1 MKISLLFGTFPSEIY
16 QQIIDYSK
24 GPIQYAADA
33 LQKAY
38 IKGFACSNTDTQVI
52 NLPYIGSYPLRYK
65 KLYSPSNAVY
75 TIKTSKYNTQIS
87 IYNTCFCNLMG
98 YKMASR
104 YINAYFALKHW
115 CEKYP
120 DELKVLIIYAIHTPF
135 LKACTDIKNN
145 YKNVKIIQIVPDL
158 PEYMNDKCSYIKE
171 KLIQLNEKYLS
182 KLYNGIDAY
191 ILLSK
196 YMADKLHVSNT
207 PYDIIEGIYDESEYI
222 KTETSAIYKSKEKII
237 LYSGT
242 LAKRY
247 GVINLVDAFMKL
259 DRPDC
264 KLMICGAGDS
274 EQEIKRKSLIDNRI
288 IFIGQKP
295 RQEILSLQQ
304 KAYLLVNPRTPEGEF
319 TKYSFPSKTIEYLAS
334 GTPTLIY
341 KLPGIPEE
349 YYKYSYTITELGV
362 NNLYIKLNQI
372 IQLDYSEL
380 YKKGQAARNFIL
392 REKTPQKQVLKVLN
406 LIKQL

>member
-1 MKISLLFGTFPSEIY
+1 MKISLLFGIFPNEIF
-16 QQIIDYSK
+16 QQIIDSSK

-38 IKGFACSNTDTQVI
+38 IKGFAGLNMETLVI

-65 KLYSPSNAVY
+65 KLYSPNNAVY
-75 TIKTSKYNTQIS
+75 TFKTSDSKTEIS
-87 IYNTCFCNLMG
+87 IYNTCFCNLIG
-98 YKMASR
+98 YKMLSR
-104 YINAYFALKHW
+104 YTNAYCALKHW

-120 DELKVLIIYAIHTPF
+120 NEEKVLIIYAIHTPF
-135 LKACTDIKNN
+135 LKACTDIKNHF
-145 YKNVKIIQIVPDL
+145 KNVKIIQIVPDL

-171 KLIQLNEKYLS
+171 KLLQLNEKYLYE
-182 KLYNGIDAY
+182 LYRKVDAY

-196 YMADKLHVSNT
+196 YMINKLPMSNT
-207 PYDIIEGIYDESEYI
+207 PYDIIEGIYDESAYI
-222 KTETSAIYKSKEKII
+222 STETTVTDKPKEKIV

-247 GVINLVDAFMKL
+247 GVLNLVDAFMKL
-259 DRPDC
+259 DEPDC

-274 EQEIKRKSLIDNRI
+274 EQEIKQKSLTDNRI
-288 IFIGQKP
+288 IFLGQKP
-295 RQEILSLQQ
+295 REEVLSLQK

-319 TKYSFPSKTIEYLAS
+319 TKYSFPSKTMEYFAS

-341 KLPGIPEE
+341 KLPGIPDE

-372 IQLDYSEL
+372 LQLDYSEL
-380 YKKGQAARNFIL
+380 YKKGLAARDFIL
-392 REKTPQKQVLKVLN
+392 QEKTPQKQVLKVLN